1 MTRLILAAAA
11 LVLVGEVTQAQADPV
26 TYTISSAVSGTL
38 GGTPFTDAL
47 VTVTLT
53 GDTADITPGPTPY
66 TDVVVNAGNATVDV
80 SGIGT
85 ATFTDSILIVDTLSD
100 TTIFGVP
107 AVLFLDYTTG
117 TGIMLQTG
125 SVFTTYDLAS
135 SLGPITGSGGVA
147 SGSSMTPVF
156 PTTDGDLTWDVGQS
170 LGPSTFT
177 AVVTTPEPGSFVLLC
192 GVVLALVLSRR
203 FTVQA

>member
-11 LVLVGEVTQAQADPV
+11 LVLVGAGTPAQADPI

-53 GDTADITPGPTPY
+53 GDTADITPGPAPY

-80 SGIGT
+80 SGIGI
-85 ATFTDSILIVDTLSD
+85 ATFTDSVVIVDTLSD

-125 SVFTTYDLAS
+125 SVFTTYDLGS
-135 SLGPITGSGGVA
+135 SLGPITGTGGVA
-147 SGSSMTPVF
+147 SGSAITPVF
-156 PTTDGDLTWDVGQS
+156 PTTDGDLTWEIGQPS
-170 LGPSTFT
+170 GTSTFT

-192 GVVLALVLSRR
+192 VAVLALVLSRR
-203 FTVQA
+203 FMQRA